1 MMSLKF
7 EWDPRKAVSNF
18 SKHGVSFQ
26 EALTA
31 FADPLA
37 RIFDDEDHSIKEQ
50 REIIIGHSAKE
61 RLLVVCFTA
70 RGESVRIL
78 SARNEREKN
87 MKKTSSRR
95 RPKGEEMRR
104 EYRFDYRKSRPNR
117 FATLMKQGTVAV
129 VLDPDVA
136 SVFQSPESVNS
147 LLRSV
152 ITALPRQTKAQL
164 KSG

>member
-1 MMSLKF
+1 
-7 EWDPRKAVSNF
+7 
-18 SKHGVSFQ
+18 
-26 EALTA
+26 
-31 FADPLA
+31 
-37 RIFDDEDHSIKEQ
+37 
-50 REIIIGHSAKE
+50 
-61 RLLVVCFTA
+61 
-70 RGESVRIL
+70 
-78 SARNEREKN
+78 
-87 MKKTSSRR
+87 MKKTSSCR

-104 EYRFDYRKSRPNR
+104 EYRSDYRKSRPNR